1 MDNAFINSGKQFQLM
16 VYPDITHGIAGM
28 AARTHL
34 FHMIE
39 IHFEEI
45 LAPRK

>member
-1 MDNAFINSGKQFQLM
+1 MVDAFIKAGKQFQLM
-16 VYPDITHGIAGM
+16 IYPSKTHGIAGK

-39 IHFEEI
+39 NHFESE
-45 LAPRK
+45 LK